1 MEGEQTVGQNQK
13 NTQEPDMNQLRKVRR
28 DKLAELQ
35 QNGRDP
41 FQITKFDQT
50 HHSLEVKD
58 LYEAHEAE
66 LLKDHQTPNVEGMD
80 EEQAK
85 EALKKDYE
93 ERRSIMDA
101 NPIHVAIAGRMMF
114 KRVMGKAS
122 FCNIQDLQGNIQVY
136 VARDAIGTD
145 SYADFKKSD
154 IGDIFGLEGFA
165 FRTRTGEIS
174 IHAEKMTL
182 LSKSL
187 QMLPEKFH
195 GLTDT
200 DTRYRQRYV
209 DLIMNSDTKDTFI
222 KRSKIL
228 SAIRKYLSGKGFM
241 EVETPMLVANAGGA
255 AARPFETHFNA
266 LNEDL
271 KLRISLELYLKRLI
285 VGGLE
290 KVYEIGRVFR
300 NEGLDTRHNPEFTLM
315 ELYQAYTD
323 YHGMMDLTENLYRFV
338 AQEVL
343 GTTHIVYKGIE
354 MDLGK
359 PFERITMVDAVKKYA
374 GVDWNEVKDL
384 EQARVIAKEHNIE
397 FEERHKKGDILNL
410 FFEEYVEEHL
420 LQPTFVMDHPIEISP
435 LTKKKPENPEYV
447 ERFEFFMNGWEMANA
462 YSELNDPI
470 DQRERFKAQE
480 ELLAQ
485 GDDEANT
492 TDEDFMNALEI
503 GMPPTGGIGFGIDR
517 MCMLLTGAEAIRDV
531 LLFPTMKSLD
541 GVNKKNDVNNTASE
555 APEKNVKTESEKID
569 FSKVKV
575 EPLFEEFVDF
585 DTFSK
590 SDFRA
595 VKVKEC
601 VAVPKSKKL
610 LQFTLDDGTGT
621 DRTILSGIHSFYE
634 PEELV
639 GKTLIAI
646 TNLPPRAMMG
656 IDSCGM
662 LLSAIHEE
670 EGEEKLHLL
679 MVDDHIP
686 AGAKLY

>member
-1 MEGEQTVGQNQK
+1 MSEQQK
-13 NTQEPDMNQLRKVRR
+13 KAQQEPDLNQLRKVRR
-28 DKLAELQ
+28 EKLAELQ
-35 QNGRDP
+35 ANGKDP
-41 FQITKFDQT
+41 FVITKYNQT
-50 HHSLEVKD
+50 HHSMEIKENFEELAGKEV
-58 LYEAHEAE
+58 
-66 LLKDHQTPNVEGMD
+66 
-80 EEQAK
+80 
-85 EALKKDYE
+85 
-93 ERRSIMDA
+93 S
-101 NPIHVAIAGRMMF
+101 IAGRMMS

-122 FCNIQDLQGNIQVY
+122 FCNVQDLQGNIQSY
-136 VARDAIGTD
+136 VARDSIGEE
-145 SYADFKKSD
+145 SYKEFKKMD
-154 IGDIFGLEGFA
+154 VGDVIGI
-165 FRTRTGEIS
+165 TGEVFETKTGEKS
-174 IHAEKMTL
+174 IHASSVTL

-187 QMLPEKFH
+187 QILPEKFH
-195 GLTDT
+195 GLTNT
-200 DTRYRQRYV
+200 DIRYRQRYV
-209 DLIMNSDTKDTFI
+209 DLIMNPDVKQTFI
-222 KRSKIL
+222 NRSKIL
-228 SAIRKYLSGKGFM
+228 SAIRRYLDGQGFL
-241 EVETPMLVANAGGA
+241 EVETPMLVSNAGGA

-266 LNEDL
+266 LDEDF

-285 VGGLE
+285 VGGME
-290 KVYEIGRVFR
+290 RVYEIGRVFR

-323 YHGMMDLTENLYRFV
+323 YNGMMDLTENLYRHV

-343 GTTHIVYKGIE
+343 GTTVIE
-354 MDLGK
+354 YNGVQMDLGK

-374 GVDWNEVKDL
+374 GVDWNEVETL
-384 EQARVIAKEHNIE
+384 EQARELAKEHHVE
-397 FEERHKKGDILNL
+397 FEERHKKGDILAL
-410 FFEEYVEEHL
+410 FFEEFAEEHL
-420 LQPTFVMDHPIEISP
+420 IQPTFVMDHPIEISP
-435 LTKKKPENPEYV
+435 LTKKKPENPEYT

-492 TDEDFMNALEI
+492 TDEDFLNALEI

-517 MCMLLTGAEAIRDV
+517 MCMLLTNSAAIRDV

>member
-1 MEGEQTVGQNQK
+1 MGQNQK
-13 NTQEPDMNQLRKVRR
+13 NAQEPDMNQLRKVRR

-621 DRTILSGIHSFYE
+621 DRTILSGIHAYYE

-679 MVDDHIP
+679 MVDNHIP